1 MTTTRCDVP
10 SGLVRGS
17 MVALALALLSC
28 GPQPEDPPQATPS
41 NRPKSVLEGQKLYS
55 SGDEEL
61 IIRDF
66 FGDRR
71 DGVFLDVGAA
81 WPMAKSNTAYLE
93 KRLGWSGIAV
103 DALEEYGQA
112 WRKKRSRSQFFVY
125 FVTDDMETV
134 RPFYRSELTDVST
147 YRKEDLERRRMKDGS
162 PVEFAEVEVASITLT
177 KLLDENGVSA
187 VDFVS
192 IDIEGAEML
201 ALRGF
206 DIDRFKPELLCVE
219 AKPRYRKLII
229 EYFEAH
235 GYRRLERYA
244 ERDPMNYYFAP
255 TPSDAER

>member
-1 MTTTRCDVP
+1 MTRTRCDVP
-10 SGLVRGS
+10 SGLARGNVVA
-17 MVALALALLSC
+17 VALTVLSC
-28 GPQPEDPPQATPS
+28 GPPPADPPQAAPS
-41 NRPKSVLEGQKLYS
+41 SRPKSVLEGKKLYS

-81 WPMAKSNTAYLE
+81 WPVAKSNTAYLE

-103 DALEEYGQA
+103 DALEEYGEA
-112 WRKKRSRSQFFVY
+112 WRRKRPRSRFFVY

-147 YRKEDLERRRMKDGS
+147 YRKEDLERRRMRDAS
-162 PVEFAEVEVASITLT
+162 PVEFEEVEVASITLT
-177 KLLDENGVSA
+177 KLLDDNGVPE

-206 DIDRFKPELLCVE
+206 DIDRFRPELFCME
-219 AKPRYRKLII
+219 AKPRYRKPII

-244 ERDPMNYYFAP
+244 ERNPMNYYFAP